1 MSLKSHIEWYVDK
14 MYEYSKAQTMQY
26 VCMSLLRTVGKVDL
40 LLFVSQACL
49 DTMTLPLLLPIV
61 PSMLLNLQI
70 EGLLLARSGFW
81 LRLSISRQLL
91 MRSCVHHMQQKHG
104 WKSGSPG
111 LGQTKSLY
119 NCNQYVTRLYI
130 CSHSKH
136 AFQICWIYWT
146 LDHCMNILN
155 ILNALQERPW
165 HFDPNIQR
173 LLVRRWEEVKAK
185 A

>member
-1 MSLKSHIEWYVDK
+1 
-14 MYEYSKAQTMQY
+14 MQY

-81 LRLSISRQLL
+81 LRWSISRQLL

-104 WKSGSPG
+104 
-111 LGQTKSLY
+111 
-119 NCNQYVTRLYI
+119 
-130 CSHSKH
+130 
-136 AFQICWIYWT
+136 
-146 LDHCMNILN
+146 
-155 ILNALQERPW
+155 
-165 HFDPNIQR
+165 
-173 LLVRRWEEVKAK
+173 
-185 A
+185 

>member
-1 MSLKSHIEWYVDK
+1 
-14 MYEYSKAQTMQY
+14 
-26 VCMSLLRTVGKVDL
+26 
-40 LLFVSQACL
+40 
-49 DTMTLPLLLPIV
+49 
-61 PSMLLNLQI
+61 
-70 EGLLLARSGFW
+70 
-81 LRLSISRQLL
+81 LSISRQLL

-111 LGQTKSLY
+111 LDQTKSLY
-119 NCNQYVTRLYI
+119 NCNQYVARLYI
-130 CSHSKH
+130 C
-136 AFQICWIYWT
+136 WT